1 MVVIANYR
9 PATER
14 YILEWPAG
22 LVDDKKGLKETGL
35 RELEEEAGYIGTI
48 GKALNSKNKTFS
60 VPHRSD
66 ENVTWFYTEIDGD
79 DPRNANPV
87 QMLEE
92 EENIKVHLIDF
103 NESFVKSLQ
112 DLAVSHDYGIAAAL
126 RSLMNS
132 ICIYAGLP
140 FEASTVEQLPA
151 EELGMA
157 TI

>member
-35 RELEEEAGYIGTI
+35 RELEEEAGYFGTI

-66 ENVTWFYTEIDGD
+66 ENVTWYYTEIDGD
-79 DPRNANPV
+79 DPRNTNPV
-87 QMLEE
+87 QTLEE

-103 NESFVKSLQ
+103 DKFISLSIERLSLKFKYNIAEPVWSFMI
-112 DLAVSHDYGIAAAL
+112 GIHL
-126 RSLMNS
+126 FWKVP
-132 ICIYAGLP
+132 YP
-140 FEASTVEQLPA
+140 FLK
-151 EELGMA
+151 
-157 TI
+157 

>member
-103 NESFVKSLQ
+103 NKFICLNIERLSLKYKYNIAEPVWSFII
-112 DLAVSHDYGIAAAL
+112 GIHL
-126 RSLMNS
+126 FWKM
-132 ICIYAGLP
+132 P
-140 FEASTVEQLPA
+140 FTFLKQ
-151 EELGMA
+151 
-157 TI
+157 